1 MACERFA
8 DAIRDRALGSPLRA
22 DAAAHLAVCSDCQA
36 MLETEE
42 RILAVVDTALEQ
54 LAFTGP
60 APNSMSRLRAHV
72 EQAPRWTPSAWWIP
86 TTVAVLA
93 LLVAAVVVGRLPR
106 QRSAVREA
114 SADRPISVPVATPA
128 ELAADRSLETA
139 RTETR
144 RNARARRKLVPEP
157 APLAQPEV
165 LVPEQQREAVSRL
178 FASLRAA
185 RPDVISMLMSLRGG
199 EAGTDSLGLVIEP
212 LRIEPVVVPALRS
225 SASIVDK

>member
-8 DAIRDRALGSPLRA
+8 EAIRARALGSPLRA

-36 MLETEE
+36 MLETEV
-42 RILAVVDTALEQ
+42 RVLANIDTALEQ
-54 LAFTGP
+54 LASAGP
-60 APNSMSRLRAHV
+60 TPNFVSRLRAHV
-72 EQAPRWTPSAWWIP
+72 EHAPRWPPSAWRIP
-86 TTVAVLA
+86 ATVAVLA

-106 QRSAVREA
+106 QRSAVREV
-114 SADRPISVPVATPA
+114 SADRPIAVPVLAPA
-128 ELAADRSLETA
+128 KQTADRSLKTV

-144 RNARARRKLVPEP
+144 RNARVRRQPLPEP

-185 RPDVISMLMSLRGG
+185 RPEVVLMLMSLHGE
-199 EAGTDSLGLVIEP
+199 EAGTDSPGLMIEP
-212 LRIEPVVVPALRS
+212 LRIEPVIVPALPS

>member
-8 DAIRDRALGSPLRA
+8 DAIRDRALGSPLPA
-22 DAAAHLAVCSDCQA
+22 DAAAHLAVCSNCQA
-36 MLETEE
+36 TLETEE
-42 RILAVVDTALEQ
+42 RVLAIVDTALEQ
-54 LAFTGP
+54 LAATGP
-60 APNSMSRLRAHV
+60 SPNFVSRLRAHV
-72 EQAPRWTPSAWWIP
+72 EHASPWTPSAWWSPATI
-86 TTVAVLA
+86 AVLA
-93 LLVAAVVVGRLPR
+93 LLMAAVVVGRLPR
-106 QRSAVREA
+106 QHSAVREA
-114 SADRPISVPVATPA
+114 PADRPITVSVAMPA
-128 ELAADRSLETA
+128 ETAADRSPKTA
-139 RTETR
+139 RTETK

-185 RPDVISMLMSLRGG
+185 RPDVISMLMSLHGG
-199 EAGTDSLGLVIEP
+199 EAGTDSLGLMVEP

>member
-1 MACERFA
+1 
-8 DAIRDRALGSPLRA
+8 
-22 DAAAHLAVCSDCQA
+22 

-93 LLVAAVVVGRLPR
+93 LLVAAVVVCRLPR

-185 RPDVISMLMSLRGG
+185 RPDVISMLMSLHGG

>member
-1 MACERFA
+1 MVCDRFA
-8 DAIRDRALGSPLRA
+8 GAIRARALGSPLPA

-42 RILAVVDTALEQ
+42 RVLAIVDTALEQ
-54 LAFTGP
+54 LAATGP
-60 APNSMSRLRAHV
+60 SLNFVSRLRAHV
-72 EQAPRWTPSAWWIP
+72 EHASPWTPSAWWIP

-93 LLVAAVVVGRLPR
+93 LLVAAIVVGRLPR
-106 QRSAVREA
+106 LRSAVREA
-114 SADRPISVPVATPA
+114 SADRPITVPVATPA
-128 ELAADRSLETA
+128 ERAADRSLETA

-144 RNARARRKLVPEP
+144 RSAHARKLVPEP

-199 EAGTDSLGLVIEP
+199 EAGTDSLGLAIEP

-225 SASIVDK
+225 SPSIVDK